1 MMGVDVNW
9 ARQLA
14 SRGSPS
20 DRVVST
26 TIVGAVMMLIYVV
39 TGTIVVP
46 IVLHALFDL
55 RSLVLIPMAVHD
67 VHRIDGVANPVT
79 RIPGMS
85 PTKALAKT
93 PDADVATP
101 PAPPA

>member
-1 MMGVDVNW
+1 
-9 ARQLA
+9 
-14 SRGSPS
+14 
-20 DRVVST
+20 
-26 TIVGAVMMLIYVV
+26 MMLIYVV

-79 RIPGMS
+79 KVLAKS
-85 PTKALAKT
+85 PTV
-93 PDADVATP
+93 VAPTAG
-101 PAPPA
+101 PAGEPVQEESGPTVP